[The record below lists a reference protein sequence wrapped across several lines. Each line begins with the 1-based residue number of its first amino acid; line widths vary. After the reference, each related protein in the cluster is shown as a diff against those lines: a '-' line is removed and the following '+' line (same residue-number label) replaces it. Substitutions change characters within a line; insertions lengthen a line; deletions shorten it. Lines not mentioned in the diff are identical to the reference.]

1 MFIGVICE
9 SQDAY
14 GDGEL
19 NYNQG
24 YLYVTIIINCSQL
37 TSLYALAWLYVIMRK
52 ELTPFSPV
60 FKFLVIKSVVF
71 FTFWQGVGLAVL
83 VKIGAITDSEHFS
96 VGQVQVGLQ
105 DFIICIEMFIAAC
118 CHKVHIAHTHTHQ
131 HSRLACFPHPHSP
144 LSPPPASMCS
154 ASTRSATRRT
164 VTVPWLC

>member
-9 SQDAY
+9 SQGAY

-24 YLYVTIIINCSQL
+24 YLWVTLIINCSQL
-37 TSLYALAWLYVIMRK
+37 TSLYALAWLYMIMKK

-83 VKIGAITDSEHFS
+83 VKIGAITDSDNFS

-105 DFIICIEMFIAAC
+105 DFIITIEMFIAAC
-118 CHKVHIAHTHTHQ
+118 CHKVH
-131 HSRLACFPHPHSP
+131 
-144 LSPPPASMCS
+144 
-154 ASTRSATRRT
+154 
-164 VTVPWLC
+164 